1 MLSLP
6 YDRSNSFL
14 LKKKKK
20 IYELKAKDSE
30 IKLFPLC
37 SGNNSKGFVLDNMKK
52 IELKG
57 DVKAFSVDYD
67 PINTSDILDIHRFSM
82 KET

>member
-14 LKKKKK
+14 FVNEVKR
-20 IYELKAKDSE
+20 YEFKAKDSE
-30 IKLFPLC
+30 IKLYPLC

>member
-14 LKKKKK
+14 FVNEAKR
-20 IYELKAKDSE
+20 YEFKAKDSE
-30 IKLFPLC
+30 IKPYPLC
-37 SGNNSKGFVLDNMKK
+37 SGNNSKGFVLDNIKK
-52 IELKG
+52 TELKG
-57 DVKAFSVDYD
+57 DIKASSVDYD